1 MGGGASKRAALA
13 EELNSR
19 VAARDE
25 DTLSMVEQD
34 KKRRQQKKLALAVQA
49 AWRGHEGR
57 RRAWENEQAVRR
69 WADEVV
75 RHPHRPLPGDPVAY
89 YRGTLRGRDAL
100 PRWDGRAW
108 PVPKSASLASQAAGA
123 PVSGRPTPIRE
134 GLEARLA
141 LMHVQSETTQ
151 TSVLAP
157 TSAS

>member
-89 YRGTLRGRDAL
+89 YRGTLRGRAFRAPQTAAKSGPAPEIRRPCDLSAPGSKCIWIRDAH
-100 PRWDGRAW
+100 
-108 PVPKSASLASQAAGA
+108 VC
-123 PVSGRPTPIRE
+123 
-134 GLEARLA
+134 
-141 LMHVQSETTQ
+141 MHVRVYVRTYVCMHHFPRTN
-151 TSVLAP
+151 
-157 TSAS
+157 